1 MIKKPLKIRK
11 MIHPE
16 QVGNSLDFSSQ
27 IKEKAL
33 GAKLS
38 SKSINNLPDSDFAY
52 IAPGGEKDSEG
63 RTTPRSLRHL
73 PIPDAAH
80 VRNDLARLSQTH
92 IPAEAKKKALAK
104 ARKTISDWDD

>member
-52 IAPGGEKDSEG
+52 IAPGGEKDSG
-63 RTTPRSLRHL
+63 GKNHPAFLTPSPYSRCCTCEERFSA
-73 PIPDAAH
+73 P
-80 VRNDLARLSQTH
+80 
-92 IPAEAKKKALAK
+92 
-104 ARKTISDWDD
+104 